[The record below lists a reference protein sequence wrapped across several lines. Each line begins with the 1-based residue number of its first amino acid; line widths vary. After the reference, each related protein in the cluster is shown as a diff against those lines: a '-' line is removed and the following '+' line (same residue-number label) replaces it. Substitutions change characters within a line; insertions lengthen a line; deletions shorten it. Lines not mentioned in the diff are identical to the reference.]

1 MKKLL
6 LILLCL
12 PMIFVSCKKEEV
24 SISGCKD
31 SSAVNYNYLTELENG
46 SCIYTKALIIIKDSS
61 GIAVPNARVVL
72 HSRTLKEPL
81 YNYNPDN
88 YTNRSLDLL
97 VKANLDSIFS
107 QTGQLSNVFEAD
119 WTDDNGRAQFTLP
132 IEMILNISVLKI
144 AGNDEYLGVNVINI
158 EKEKTTT
165 QVVKLLNY

>member
-1 MKKLL
+1 MLNRIFKTTLL
-6 LILLCL
+6 GLFALVITST
-12 PMIFVSCKKEEV
+12 FTSCKKE
-24 SISGCKD
+24 KD
-31 SSAVNYNYLTELENG
+31 TIAV
-46 SCIYTKALIIIKDSS
+46 IIVKDGS

-72 HSRTLKEPL
+72 HASPLKEPL

-88 YTNRSLDLL
+88 YTNRSLDIL